1 MCGHNLVKCVNLT
14 FKQDSWNYYH
24 QNLMCV
30 ANWWALWGVWAD
42 FEKEIRY
49 TDIIN
54 IKWLL
59 AISEYSEK
67 KSLEE
72 HQKKLDF
79 LKQCCEACEPCI
91 ESIRKN
97 FFYNLYS
104 NLFQHWC
111 PVSQVRVSILGN
123 KLRIKQISKQNI
135 KNSLSEVCEP
145 FWEGHRCFTYKI

>member
-1 MCGHNLVKCVNLT
+1 
-14 FKQDSWNYYH
+14 
-24 QNLMCV
+24 MCV

-91 ESIRKN
+91 QSIREN
-97 FFYNLYS
+97 FVILHLVIIISIGTY
-104 NLFQHWC
+104 W
-111 PVSQVRVSILGN
+111 VRWVAFS
-123 KLRIKQISKQNI
+123 
-135 KNSLSEVCEP
+135 
-145 FWEGHRCFTYKI
+145 